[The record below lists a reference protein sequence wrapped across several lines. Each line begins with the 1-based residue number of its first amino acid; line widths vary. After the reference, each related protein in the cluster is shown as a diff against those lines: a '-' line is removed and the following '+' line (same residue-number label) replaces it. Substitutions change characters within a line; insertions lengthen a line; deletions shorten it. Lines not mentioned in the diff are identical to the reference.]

1 MGTRAGKKQR
11 TRAGNDTRAG
21 IKTGIEQET
30 KQVVIQGGN
39 KDGYQYKGIN
49 GDRD

>member
-1 MGTRAGKKQR
+1 MRAGKEQR

-30 KQVVIQGGN
+30 RHVVIQGRGN
-39 KDGYQYKGIN
+39 EGTDWE
-49 GDRD
+49 